1 MKQIV
6 VALLGGVISAAGGLR
21 LAQAGETIELAAKPT
36 VTPVELNLGDTVKF
50 KLLDGRTRTIRAV
63 DTSAR
68 IIETPVAE
76 GHVVMFDVTL
86 EVDGHKV
93 KVDRYTGTQQAFY
106 EPLVVNGV
114 RIWTDMALSVFNTI
128 PMRYPGE
135 GNLRQR
141 PWKDV
146 RLALQD
152 ATIED
157 CPVKLSKWF
166 DYVHPSIYIG
176 DCYHGSDCWMGS
188 FGEGATHGGLD
199 VNQRKGDPL
208 YAPLDFDGGGYF
220 NSLAMG
226 DNNNRWRGW
235 RKWPDGSIWAFQVH
249 HVITQ
254 RVERGENIRQ
264 GMHLFDGAGVWVGG
278 FNHNHYELK
287 IANGRMPD
295 WSAGSL
301 SNEDGPGRRALETGQ
316 PEVYHLDPWI
326 YFRQIFRNEREKTGY
341 VYPEMSPVGPAK
353 TGEAVKFSLTK
364 GGSSDVYWDF
374 GDGAFSHGAAVLHRY
389 AKSGIYAARA
399 VVVRHDGTMDEVVR
413 HLTVDGP
420 PTAAPS
426 PVVESDDCGFD
437 HWKAGVQYPFGFH
450 AVDCRPGVIVFE
462 AAGASHGAG
471 SESRTLRIGNAGAG
485 RLPPLAAS
493 LPSACGWLCLKTAM
507 DELTLTIDPSKAAF
521 GTNETVVVLRCDGSL
536 NGDIEIP
543 VCLHKSRSGA
553 IGGDFVMDIG
563 SRGFYATPGFWC
575 SQRLRGSK
583 RRYLSSGS
591 RPEADA
597 VARFSPGPM
606 EEGTYRVR
614 VCADTPWTL
623 GSSCEVNVKG
633 AEGVRRVRFDP
644 AKSWTVGDFRF
655 ASGSGNYVEFLAK
668 DCVGS
673 VVVNSLSFERL
684 AGDVSDSAP
693 PRAPETLALKACPT
707 ATPVEMNVGDT
718 VLFTLFNGE
727 TRSLRLVDT
736 SASVAASTAIE
747 TVYAFSMTL
756 EIDGEIVTLE
766 RSTAGLD
773 AYYEPFVVNGVRI
786 WPDSAL
792 KLFDVA
798 TARSSSEGSRRK
810 RLRKDACL
818 ALQDATSEDRPET
831 LLQWFK
837 VDGCVSEGCRLDPWI
852 CFRQISRNE
861 RERVGC
867 EYPEMAPVGPAK
879 VLECVDFKLTAGA
892 DAVEVY
898 WDFGDGT
905 FARGTKASHRY
916 GKRGVYAARAVVARR
931 NGTKDELVRHLT
943 VSGTDAASP
952 SLCVTADEPS
962 FFPRPVGSPQSLVPM
977 GEIFTPGVMT
987 FKIDE
992 VRPHV
997 ETRELVFEN
1006 IGGGELPDLSVRL
1019 ASPCDWLTFART
1031 ARGVRLTVYGAKAH
1045 KGVSE
1050 AVLVVSGNGLL
1061 NGSVEV
1067 PVKVE
1072 TGECP
1077 WTDNNCRRNFYA
1089 YDTSFPSTFYATPGG
1104 WYPLVGYNFGR
1115 FSTICTSG
1123 ARRRAGEEA
1132 RFIPWIPKPG
1142 KYEVT
1147 VPLDTPMGPG
1157 HSCNVRIRGAHGV
1170 ESLRF
1175 EPGKSMS
1182 LGVHEFSAG
1191 TGNYISFESAGSSGE
1206 VVVRKIRMT
1215 MTDKTKTDK

>member
-1 MKQIV
+1 MRFFLLAIV
-6 VALLGGVISAAGGLR
+6 GLAPAFFAEASAAGPSAGSESFAGR
-21 LAQAGETIELAAKPT
+21 SGETIELAAKPT
-36 VTPVELNLGDTVKF
+36 VTPVELNFGDTLKF
-50 KLLDGRTRTIRAV
+50 TLLDGRTRTIRVV

-68 IIETPVAE
+68 IVETPVVE
-76 GHVVMFDVTL
+76 GHVFMFDVTL

-278 FNHNHYELK
+278 VNHNHYELK

-353 TGEAVKFSLTK
+353 TGEAVEFSLAK
-364 GGSSDVYWDF
+364 GGSSSVYWDF
-374 GDGAFSHGAAVLHRY
+374 GDGAFARGAAVSHRY
-389 AKSGIYAARA
+389 AKRGIYAARA
-399 VVVRHDGTMDEVVR
+399 VVARPDGTMDEVVR

-420 PTAAPS
+420 PVSAPS
-426 PVVESDDCGFD
+426 PVVESDDCRFD
-437 HWKAGVQYPFGFH
+437 RWKAGMQYPFGFH
-450 AVDCRPGVIVFE
+450 AVDCRPGAIVFE
-462 AAGASHGAG
+462 AAGAPHVAG
-471 SESRTLRIGNAGAG
+471 VESRTLRIVNAGAG
-485 RLPPLAAS
+485 KMPPVAAE
-493 LPSACGWLCLKTAM
+493 LPSACGWLGLKATA
-507 DELTLTIDPSKAAF
+507 DELTLTVDPSKAAF
-521 GTNETVVVLRCDGSL
+521 GTNETVVVLRCEGSL
-536 NGDIEIP
+536 NGDVEIP
-543 VCLHKSRSGA
+543 VRLHKARGGA
-553 IGGDFVMDIG
+553 AGGSFVMDID
-563 SRGFYATPGFWC
+563 SCGFHATPGFWC
-575 SQRLRGSK
+575 SQRLYGSK
-583 RRYLSSGS
+583 RRYLSSGF

-597 VARFSPGPM
+597 FARFTPGPM

-614 VCADTPWTL
+614 VCPDTPWAL
-623 GSSCEVNVKG
+623 GSSCAVNVKG

-644 AKSWTVGDFRF
+644 MKSWTIGDFRF

-684 AGDVSDSAP
+684 REDAADSAP
-693 PRAPETLALKACPT
+693 QCEPETLALRASPAA
-707 ATPVEMNVGDT
+707 ATVEMNIGDT

-727 TRSLRLVDT
+727 TRSLKLVGT
-736 SASVAASTAIE
+736 SASVAASTAVE
-747 TVYAFSMTL
+747 TVHAFSMAF
-756 EIDGEIVTLE
+756 EVDGESVTLE
-766 RSTAGLD
+766 RSTGSLD
-773 AYYEPFVVNGVRI
+773 AHGEPFVVNGARI
-786 WPDSAL
+786 WPDSVL
-792 KLFDVA
+792 KLFDDVP
-798 TARSSSEGSRRK
+798 ARRPSEVCCGRRP
-810 RLRKDACL
+810 LKDARIV
-818 ALQDATSEDRPET
+818 LQDATAKDCPEKP
-831 LLQWFK
+831 LPKF
-837 VDGCVSEGCRLDPWI
+837 G
-852 CFRQISRNE
+852 SRRGRAG
-861 RERVGC
+861 REC
-867 EYPEMAPVGPAK
+867 PEMAPLGPSR
-879 VLECVDFKLTAGA
+879 VLERVDFEVTAGA
-892 DAVEVY
+892 GADDAEVY
-898 WDFGDGT
+898 WDFGDGA
-905 FARGTKASHRY
+905 FARGNKTSHRY
-916 GKRGVYAARAVVARR
+916 GRRGVYAVRAVVARR
-931 NGTKDELVRHLT
+931 DGTKDELVRHLT
-943 VSGTDAASP
+943 VSGADAAIP
-952 SLCVTADEPS
+952 SLCVAADEPA
-962 FFPRPVGSPQSLVPM
+962 FFPHPAGSPRSFAGM
-977 GEIFTPGVMT
+977 GERFTPGVMA
-987 FKIDE
+987 FRIDAG
-992 VRPHV
+992 RPHV
-997 ETRELVFEN
+997 ETREMFFKN
-1006 IGGGELPDLSVRL
+1006 IGGGELPDLSARL
-1019 ASPCDWLTFART
+1019 ASPCDWLTLERT
-1031 ARGVRLTVYGAKAH
+1031 DGGVRLTADGAKAR

-1050 AVLVVSGNGLL
+1050 AVLVVSGDGLL
-1061 NGSVEV
+1061 NGPVEV
-1067 PVKVE
+1067 PVQIDVGKH
-1072 TGECP
+1072 P
-1077 WTDNNCRRNFYA
+1077 WREGGRIDFRA
-1089 YDTSFPSTFYATPGG
+1089 YDARFPSAFYATPGG
-1104 WYPLVGYNFGR
+1104 WYHLVATNICGG
-1115 FSTICTSG
+1115 SVVCTSG

-1132 RFIPWIPKPG
+1132 RFIPWMLKPG
-1142 KYEVT
+1142 MYEVK
-1147 VPLDTPMGPG
+1147 VPLYAPVTPGL
-1157 HSCNVRIRGAHGV
+1157 SCNVRIRGGHGV
-1170 ESLRF
+1170 KSLRF

-1191 TGNYISFESAGSSGE
+1191 TGNYISFESAGASGE
-1206 VVVRKIRMT
+1206 VVVRAIRMT
-1215 MTDKTKTDK
+1215 TTDKN